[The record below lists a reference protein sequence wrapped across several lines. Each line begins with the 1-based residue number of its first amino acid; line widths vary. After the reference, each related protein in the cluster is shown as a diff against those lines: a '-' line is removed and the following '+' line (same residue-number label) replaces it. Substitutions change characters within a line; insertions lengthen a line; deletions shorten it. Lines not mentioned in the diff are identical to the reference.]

1 MGTNAINTD
10 RPYTPSSSI
19 APAATAGYRCRWHR
33 SSGSYSRQSGK
44 TASDTRGTLEPQT
57 RIGPAKL
64 PWGCTVSN
72 WRRDTSGL
80 FRRESEAAAKTAEA
94 MIVQVASGA
103 SCIRTRATY
112 RINYIAAALNVRW
125 GGSVRRSWLRERRWR
140 GQRER
145 PPVAAV
151 APPLPRRPLSKEERH
166 EIMRDDILAR
176 MRPDKNHGETAA
188 RLCPLHTWKLA
199 TRSPHLADSSWAIR

>member
-1 MGTNAINTD
+1 MGTNAISTA
-10 RPYTPSSSI
+10 RPSTRRRSKMPLRGERRDTPSSSI
-19 APAATAGYRCRWHR
+19 ARTATAGYRCRWHR

-103 SCIRTRATY
+103 SCIRTRAPC
-112 RINYIAAALNVRW
+112 RGGRAACVGGIAACS
-125 GGSVRRSWLRERRWR
+125 GGAR
-140 GQRER
+140 GSNGGGVE
-145 PPVAAV
+145 
-151 APPLPRRPLSKEERH
+151 
-166 EIMRDDILAR
+166 
-176 MRPDKNHGETAA
+176 GF
-188 RLCPLHTWKLA
+188 
-199 TRSPHLADSSWAIR
+199 TRGG

>member
-1 MGTNAINTD
+1 MKIFVAYQVLYTGIRVPKTTLYFIFYIFLVIGTNAINTA
-10 RPYTPSSSI
+10 RPSTPRRSKMPLRGERRDTPSSSI
-19 APAATAGYRCRWHR
+19 ARAATAGYRCRWHR

-103 SCIRTRATY
+103 SCIRTRALC
-112 RINYIAAALNVRW
+112 RINYIAAAV
-125 GGSVRRSWLRERRWR
+125 
-140 GQRER
+140 
-145 PPVAAV
+145 
-151 APPLPRRPLSKEERH
+151 K
-166 EIMRDDILAR
+166 
-176 MRPDKNHGETAA
+176 
-188 RLCPLHTWKLA
+188 C
-199 TRSPHLADSSWAIR
+199 